1 MSNAVVIKNL
11 CKSYKEFSLKEISLQ
26 IPQGSIFGLV
36 GENGAGKSTLI
47 KSMLGITNSDY
58 DDLEYFGIKFD
69 SYQREIKEE
78 IAVIFE
84 QTHFDMD
91 FTPSVIEKI
100 MKKTYNNWNSNQY
113 FELLKKFKLPQN
125 KKLKD
130 FSRGMR
136 MKLEFAVAFSHD
148 TKLMI
153 LDEAT
158 SGLDPIFRDEI
169 LGILR
174 QYSENEENTIFISSH
189 ITSDLDKIADYIG
202 FIHNGEM
209 AFVKS
214 YEDIRENYGIV
225 KCGRNMFEALNE
237 DDILAYRKEAY
248 GYSVLVDKKHEIRN
262 KIEGLIVENASL
274 EDVLLFTVK
283 GEKIEC

>member
-11 CKSYKEFSLKEISLQ
+11 RKSYKDFSLKGIDLQ
-26 IPQGSIFGLV
+26 IPQGSVFGLI

-47 KSMLGITNSDY
+47 NSMLGITDSDY
-58 DDLEYFGIKFD
+58 DDLEYFGDKFENH
-69 SYQREIKEE
+69 QRKIKEA

-84 QTHFDMD
+84 QTHFDLD
-91 FTPSVIEKI
+91 FTPSVIGKVMI
-100 MKKTYNNWNSNQY
+100 KTYKKWDSNKY
-113 FELLKKFKLPQN
+113 FELLKKFNLPQN
-125 KKLKD
+125 KKIKS
-130 FSRGMR
+130 FSRGMK

-174 QYSENEENTIFISSH
+174 DYSENEENTIFMSSH

-202 FIHNGEM
+202 FIHRGELV
-209 AFVKS
+209 FVKS

-225 KCGRNMFEALNE
+225 KCGRNMFESLNE
-237 DDILAYRKEAY
+237 DDILAYRKEPH
-248 GYSVLVDKKHEIRN
+248 GYSVLVDKKHEIRE
-262 KIEGLIVENASL
+262 KINGLIVENASL
-274 EDVLLFTVK
+274 EDIMLFTVK
-283 GEKIEC
+283 GEKI

>member
-1 MSNAVVIKNL
+1 MTNAVTIKNL
-11 CKSYKEFSLKEISLQ
+11 TKSYKDFSLKNIDLQ
-26 IPQGSIFGLV
+26 IPKGSVFGLI

-47 KSMLGITNSDY
+47 KSMLGITSSNYGS
-58 DDLEYFGIKFD
+58 LEYFGKKFANH
-69 SYQREIKEE
+69 QREIKED

-84 QTHFDMD
+84 QTHFDLD
-91 FTPSVIEKI
+91 FTPFVIGKI
-100 MKKTYNNWNSNQY
+100 MNRTYKKWDSDKYY
-113 FELLKKFKLPQN
+113 KLLEEFKLPQD
-125 KKLKD
+125 KKIKG
-130 FSRGMR
+130 FSRGMK

-169 LGILR
+169 LRILR
-174 QYSENEENTIFISSH
+174 DYSENEENTIFMSSH

-209 AFVKS
+209 IFVKS

-237 DDILAYRKEAY
+237 DDIVSYRKEEHS
-248 GYSVLVDKKHEIRN
+248 YSVLVNNKHGIKKSID
-262 KIEGLIVENASL
+262 GLVIENASI
-274 EDVLLFTVK
+274 EDIMLFIVK
-283 GEKIEC
+283 GDKI